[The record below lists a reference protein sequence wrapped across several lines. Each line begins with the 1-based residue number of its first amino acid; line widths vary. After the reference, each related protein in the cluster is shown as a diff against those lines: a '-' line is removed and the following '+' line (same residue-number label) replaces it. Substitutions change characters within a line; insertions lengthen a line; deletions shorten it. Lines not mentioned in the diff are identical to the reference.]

1 MLQHE
6 VITSDG
12 ELSPLGSKKP
22 SKRRRVLNVIGEV
35 LLLLA
40 FTLVLSI
47 SGQITYDYARYST
60 FFVNGMSMY
69 PTLNKNVTF
78 VEENGTSH
86 DGGASDSLGAN
97 YLWGDFNGRF
107 NGHSSLTLSGTFY
120 CDYGMMD
127 AKPGF
132 ITSLK
137 RFDIIVTYFYS
148 GDTDLKIKRLM
159 ALPGESWKFDKEGNF
174 YVGKDPSS
182 LALVEQPFLDEIEK
196 EHPGWKAST
205 YTGTSNMSGTLGEDE
220 YFVCGDNRLS
230 KKKDGSGT
238 VHSYDSRSV
247 GPIKSY
253 CLQGRAIAVIGSYP
267 YNSSK
272 TNESKF
278 NQLLHTHFRMPW
290 DLYSLI

>member
-220 YFVCGDNRLS
+220 YFVCGDNRL
-230 KKKDGSGT
+230 KGASG
-238 VHSYDSRSV
+238 DSRSATP
-247 GPIKSY
+247 GPIKRSL
-253 CLQGRAIAVIGSYP
+253 LQGKAITLTGICADHVANGLSTDYHPLWNSY
-267 YNSSK
+267 K
-272 TNESKF
+272 
-278 NQLLHTHFRMPW
+278 MPW
-290 DLYSLI
+290 QLEWL